1 MVLNAYIAINGNS
14 QSCEI
19 KIISNI
25 LLREDKY
32 LDVGVVKY
40 THRNK

>member
-14 QSCEI
+14 LSCEI
-19 KIISNI
+19 TTVFNI

-32 LDVGVVKY
+32 LDVNVVKY

>member
-14 QSCEI
+14 LYCE
-19 KIISNI
+19 KKTMSNI

-32 LDVGVVKY
+32 LDVDVVTY